1 MMSDPMVEIVIFV
14 LDDMEDGTRPL
25 GARAPEWTALSRGD
39 KVQVWFNIGTVMS
52 SKSMHYNDSATQLV
66 LASLGLTSVD
76 QLPRIKTYWRKVEA
90 EWEEDSNEETDG
102 EDGDENDTV

>member
-39 KVQVWFNIGTVMS
+39 KVQVGFNIGTVMS
-52 SKSMHYNDSATQLV
+52 SKSMHYNDRATQLV

-90 EWEEDSNEETDG
+90 KWDDLDNG